1 MLGLGLGLSSDRSG
15 IGEEKLDPGPVQ
27 HSMAGCGAHARS
39 RRFLRVPCGELP
51 VSPEVP
57 FSRPVA
63 PRLVTFT
70 NPEGIVAL
78 HRHTLAEDG
87 LELVLLRVG
96 RKAAQSIAHAHL

>member
-1 MLGLGLGLSSDRSG
+1 MLDARQLSDETKEQRERQTREGEGVRALGHWVLGLGLGLSSDRSG

-51 VSPEVP
+51 VFLEVP

-63 PRLVTFT
+63 PRLDTF
-70 NPEGIVAL
+70 IVYL
-78 HRHTLAEDG
+78 PCL
-87 LELVLLRVG
+87 
-96 RKAAQSIAHAHL
+96 